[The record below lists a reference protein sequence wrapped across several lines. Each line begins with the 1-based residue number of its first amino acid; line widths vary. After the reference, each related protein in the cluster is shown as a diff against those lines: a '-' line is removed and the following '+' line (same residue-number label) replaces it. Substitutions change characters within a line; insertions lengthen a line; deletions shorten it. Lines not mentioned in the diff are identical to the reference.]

1 MVASVAA
8 SSFFPV
14 PSSSSST
21 SAKASRGIPDRL
33 DVRGSVAKPA
43 SSSGWMQ
50 AKANARAIPKI
61 DDTKVGLRTDVEG
74 DAASTA
80 RRTSYNQLP
89 DWSMLL
95 AAIRTIFSAA
105 EKQWTLLDSKMRR
118 ADALA
123 DASSGSGVGKMV
135 ENGLVYRQNFS
146 IRSYEI
152 GVDQK
157 ASLEALMNHFQ
168 ETSLNHC
175 KCIGLMH
182 GGFGCTPQ
190 MTRRNLI
197 WVVTKIRVH
206 VDRYP
211 LWGDVV
217 QINTWISSSG
227 KNGMGRDWH
236 VHDCRT
242 GRTIMRGTS
251 VWVMM
256 NKHTRRLSKF
266 PEEVKAE
273 IIPFFAERDAV
284 LDYDGRK
291 LPKFDDDSAVHVR
304 RGLTP
309 RWSDFDVN
317 QHVNNVK
324 YVGWILES
332 VPVWMLESCEVA
344 TMTLEYRRECG
355 MNSVVQSLTA
365 TATDNAVGSPIVC
378 QHLLRLEDGSE
389 IVRSQTEWRPKQ
401 QASDLGNMGLL
412 PTETK

>member
-8 SSFFPV
+8 SSSFFPV
-14 PSSSSST
+14 PSSSSSA
-21 SAKASRGIPDRL
+21 SAKASRGIPDGL
-33 DVRGSVAKPA
+33 DVRGIVAKPA

-50 AKANARAIPKI
+50 AKASARAIPKI
-61 DDTKVGLRTDVEG
+61 DDTKVGLRTDVEE

-105 EKQWTLLDSKMRR
+105 EKQWTLLDSKKRG
-118 ADALA
+118 ADAVA
-123 DASSGSGVGKMV
+123 DASGVGKMV
-135 ENGLVYRQNFS
+135 KNGLVYRQNFS

-152 GVDQK
+152 GVDK
-157 ASLEALMNHFQ
+157 RASVEALMNHFQ

-182 GGFGCTPQ
+182 GGFGCTPE

-197 WVVTKIRVH
+197 WVVAKMLVH
-206 VDRYP
+206 VERYP
-211 LWGDVV
+211 WWGDVV

-236 VHDCRT
+236 VHDCQT
-242 GRTIMRGTS
+242 GLPIMRGTS

-256 NKHTRRLSKF
+256 DKHTRRLSKL
-266 PEEVKAE
+266 PEEVRAE
-273 IIPFFAERDAV
+273 ITPFFSERDAV
-284 LDYDGRK
+284 LDDNGRK
-291 LPKFDDDSAVHVR
+291 LPKFDDDSAAHVR

-309 RWSDFDVN
+309 RWHDFDVN

-332 VPVWMLESCEVA
+332 VPVWMLDGYEVA
-344 TMTLEYRRECG
+344 TMSLEYRRECR
-355 MNSVVQSLTA
+355 MDSVVQSLTA
-365 TATDNAVGSPIVC
+365 VSSDHADGSPIVC
-378 QHLLRLEDGSE
+378 QHLLRLEDGTE
-389 IVRSQTEWRPKQ
+389 IVRGQTEWRPKQ
-401 QASDLGNMGLL
+401 QACDLGNMGLH
-412 PTETK
+412 PTESK